1 MRLKFQTKKICKIKH
16 NMIQIEKLLKYLPD
30 EIEIKDEKSR
40 MYLENNLNEIK
51 NNFLD
56 IHNKYPRFF
65 KYIANKEIE
74 NIDYEILSSKVDDIN
89 FYHGYNTLYDYFF
102 KVNNNVEEISIKNNS
117 FLEDLLKGFKL
128 KSAYITTK
136 GENNI
141 EKAYDDLVLKNKKI
155 DDIIQKK
162 VNNEPSDEN
171 KNIFQEAKKL
181 FDLRVEIYKKL
192 IVEGEN
198 LKFEKSFGET
208 VKLKNQKGNFSET
221 PKQKDFNDFLEEIKE
236 EQKNIDINWFKNVFN
251 YKTPDEMLEYLYNLK
266 NIGNYN
272 QETSLIEDSYTD
284 FEDEVEIMSKTD
296 KKTRKEKYQELLII
310 FLILF

>member
-1 MRLKFQTKKICKIKH
+1 
-16 NMIQIEKLLKYLPD
+16 MIQIEKLLKYLPD

-40 MYLENNLNEIK
+40 MYLENNLHEIK
-51 NNFLD
+51 YNFLH
-56 IHNKYPRFF
+56 IHNKYPSFF
-65 KYIANKEIE
+65 KYIAKKEKK
-74 NIDYEILSSKVDDIN
+74 NIDQEILSSKVDDIN
-89 FYHGYNTLYDYFF
+89 FYHGYNTLYGYFF

-117 FLEDLLKGFKL
+117 FFEDLLKGFKF

-141 EKAYDDLVLKNKKI
+141 EKAYYDLVLKNKKI
-155 DDIIQKK
+155 DDIIYKK
-162 VNNEPSDEN
+162 VNNVPSDEN

-192 IVEGEN
+192 IVEEEN

-208 VKLKNQKGNFSET
+208 VKFKNKKDNFSET
-221 PKQKDFNDFLEEIKE
+221 PKQKDFKDFLEEIKE
-236 EQKNIDINWFKNVFN
+236 ERKNIDTNWFKNVFN
-251 YKTPDEMLEYLYNLK
+251 YKTPDEMLEYLYNFK

-272 QETSLIEDSYTD
+272 QETSLIEDGYTD

-310 FLILF
+310 FLILL

>member
-1 MRLKFQTKKICKIKH
+1 M
-16 NMIQIEKLLKYLPD
+16 
-30 EIEIKDEKSR
+30 
-40 MYLENNLNEIK
+40 
-51 NNFLD
+51 
-56 IHNKYPRFF
+56 
-65 KYIANKEIE
+65 
-74 NIDYEILSSKVDDIN
+74 
-89 FYHGYNTLYDYFF
+89 
-102 KVNNNVEEISIKNNS
+102 
-117 FLEDLLKGFKL
+117 
-128 KSAYITTK
+128 
-136 GENNI
+136 
-141 EKAYDDLVLKNKKI
+141 
-155 DDIIQKK
+155 
-162 VNNEPSDEN
+162 
-171 KNIFQEAKKL
+171 

-192 IVEGEN
+192 IVEEEN

-236 EQKNIDINWFKNVFN
+236 KQKNIDINWFKNVFN
-251 YKTPDEMLEYLYNLK
+251 YKMPDEMLEYLYNLK